1 MLKNPQALSNITVL
15 ELGSTI
21 AGPFCGRLLADFG
34 AQVVKVEDPGG
45 DVLRNMGA
53 SVSGKS
59 LHAASL
65 LRNKLIVTVDLRA
78 PAGRDVVKRLAAKS
92 DVLIENFRPG
102 QLEKWGLGYDELA
115 KDNKGLVMVRISG
128 YGQTGPYSTRPG
140 YGIISE
146 ATSGL
151 RYINGYPDAPP
162 ARMATPLTDYIT
174 GLYAA
179 FGALLALLERGLS
192 GRGQVIDA
200 ALSEGAFSFMES
212 FVPAYDKLGLI
223 PERAGSKLPGAA
235 PNNLYVTQD
244 KQFILIAAWADSL
257 FRRLCQAMGMP
268 QLADDPRF
276 ALVKQRAQNS
286 DALDDIIS
294 QWTQSHDLEEIEAI
308 LNAGEIPAT
317 RIYSIADIFRD
328 PHYKAREAI
337 VRVPDEVLGDV
348 ALAAPVPRLSRTPGE
363 IRHAGHL
370 QGQDSVDVLSR
381 IGGFSREEIDRLLTQ
396 GAVQVRQPS

>member
-1 MLKNPQALSNITVL
+1 MLKNSQALSKITVL

-34 AQVVKVEDPGG
+34 AQVVKVEDPAG
-45 DVLRNMGA
+45 DVLRNMGE
-53 SVSGKS
+53 SVHGKS

-65 LRNKLIVTVDLRA
+65 LRNKLIVSVDLRA
-78 PAGRDVVKRLAAKS
+78 QAGRDLVKRLATKS

-102 QLEKWGLGYDELA
+102 AMEKWGLGYDELS
-115 KDNKGLVMVRISG
+115 KVNPGLVMVRISG
-128 YGQTGPYSTRPG
+128 YGQTGPYSSRPG

-162 ARMATPLTDYIT
+162 ARMAMPLTDYIT

-179 FGALLALLERGLS
+179 FGALVALLERGLS
-192 GRGQVIDA
+192 GQGQVIDA
-200 ALSEGAFSFMES
+200 ALSEGAFSFMET

-235 PNNLYVTQD
+235 PNNLYVTRD
-244 KQFILIAAWADSL
+244 EKFILIAAWADSL
-257 FRRLCQAMGMP
+257 FRRLCTAMGKP
-268 QLADDPRF
+268 ELAEDPRF
-276 ALVKQRAQNS
+276 ATLKNRAQNS
-286 DALDDIIS
+286 DELDGIITGWTVTQDLVDI
-294 QWTQSHDLEEIEAI
+294 EEVM
-308 LNAGEIPAT
+308 NKGEIPAT
-317 RIYSIADIFRD
+317 RIYSIADIFGD
-328 PHYKAREAI
+328 PHFKAREAI
-337 VRVPDEVLGDV
+337 VRVKDDVLGEV

-370 QGQDSVDVLSR
+370 QAQDSVEVLSR
-381 IGGFSREEIDRLLTQ
+381 FEFTQSEITSLLES
-396 GAVQVRQPS
+396 GAVQVREQA

>member
-1 MLKNPQALSNITVL
+1 MLKNSQALSQITVL

-34 AQVVKVEDPGG
+34 AKVFKVEDPGG
-45 DVLRNMGA
+45 DVLRNMGE
-53 SVSGKS
+53 SVHGQS

-65 LRNKLIVTVDLRA
+65 LRNKLIISVDLRTQ
-78 PAGRDVVKRLAAKS
+78 AGRDVVKRFAAKS

-102 QLEKWGLGYDELA
+102 AMEKWGLGYDELSRI
-115 KDNKGLVMVRISG
+115 NPGLVMVRISG
-128 YGQTGPYSTRPG
+128 YGQSGPYSSRPG

-162 ARMATPLTDYIT
+162 ARMAMPLTDYIT

-179 FGALLALLERGLS
+179 FGALVALLERGIS

-200 ALSEGAFSFMES
+200 ALAEGAFSFMET

-235 PNNLYVTQD
+235 PNNLYVTKD

-257 FRRLCQAMGMP
+257 FRRLCTAMNKGE
-268 QLADDPRF
+268 LADDSRF
-276 ALVKQRAQNS
+276 AILKNRAQNS
-286 DALDDIIS
+286 DELDSIITE
-294 QWTQSHDLEEIEAI
+294 WTLEHDLEEIEEVMKK
-308 LNAGEIPAT
+308 GEIPAT
-317 RIYSIADIFRD
+317 RIYSIADIFKD
-328 PHYKAREAI
+328 PHFKAREAI
-337 VRVPDEVLGDV
+337 VRVKDEVLGDV

-363 IRHAGHL
+363 IRHAGH
-370 QGQDSVDVLSR
+370 QQAQDSVEVLSHFG
-381 IGGFSREEIDRLLTQ
+381 ISQQEIAALLES
-396 GAVQVRQPS
+396 GAVRVRPQV